1 MRRQFYGIL
10 GAFLTISIILLGSS
24 FASQSGLDNSN
35 FLNEQRLGNVRVV
48 YSDNFVNLYNK
59 EVDVSIINSG
69 EGIADYV
76 LVVDGLDKSL
86 YGKVYYSVDGGET
99 TVLTDNI
106 VIGSIGSTGTDDY
119 KHHKIKF
126 FFDEI
131 IEFNISAK
139 YADEVN
145 YGS

>member
-1 MRRQFYGIL
+1 MRRQFYIIL
-10 GAFLTISIILLGSS
+10 GAFLTISMVLLGSS

-35 FLNEQRLGNVRVV
+35 FLNEEKLGNVRVV

-59 EVDVSIINSG
+59 EIDVSVINSG

-76 LVVDGLDKSL
+76 LYIDGIDESL

-99 TVLTDNI
+99 MALTRNI
-106 VIGSIGSTGTDDY
+106 VIGSVGNSGSDDY
-119 KHHKIKF
+119 KHHKINF
-126 FFDEI
+126 YFDEI
-131 IEFNISAK
+131 VEFYVHASF
-139 YADEVN
+139 ADEVN

>member
-1 MRRQFYGIL
+1 MRRQFYIVL
-10 GAFLTISIILLGSS
+10 GAFLTISMVLLGSS

-35 FLNEQRLGNVRVV
+35 FLNEQKLGNVRVV

-59 EVDVSIINSG
+59 VVDVSIINSG

-76 LVVDGLDKSL
+76 LYIDGLDSSQ

-99 TVLTDNI
+99 LALTNNI
-106 VIGSIGSTGTDDY
+106 VIGSVGSSGNDDY
-119 KHHKIKF
+119 KHHKINF
-126 FFDEI
+126 YFDEI
-131 IEFNISAK
+131 VEFNIYAK
-139 YADEVN
+139 YIDEVN

>member
-35 FLNEQRLGNVRVV
+35 FLNEQKLGNVRVV
-48 YSDNFVNLYNK
+48 FSDNFVNLYNK
-59 EVDVSIINSG
+59 EVYVSVINSG
-69 EGIADYV
+69 EGMADYV
-76 LVVDGLDKSL
+76 LVIDGLDKNL

-99 TVLTDNI
+99 LALTDKI
-106 VIGSIGSTGTDDY
+106 VIGTVGDAGTDDY
-119 KHHKIKF
+119 KHHKINF
-126 FFDEI
+126 FFDEA
-131 IEFNISAK
+131 IEFNINAK
-139 YADEVN
+139 YLDEVN